1 MALKASFLK
10 TIVIT
15 IVSGHTLPFWI
26 HTSVSA
32 LQAALPPWRSQNGA
46 CDLEGHTPWRAFS
59 ALIDKSEFSVASRR
73 RDSRSWSPLI
83 PGGRRNVR
91 NCRHTDTLCLG
102 WCLGTRG
109 ARPSLRLAATRDLTW
124 PLSLPGIKALAATS
138 EGPLPNSRG
147 ADHSLSHLP
156 WPHLLPPT
164 KDANSAQSWG
174 LLEAYML
181 LLGS

>member
-1 MALKASFLK
+1 MG
-10 TIVIT
+10 THCP
-15 IVSGHTLPFWI
+15 SGYTLLSLLFR
-26 HTSVSA
+26 
-32 LQAALPPWRSQNGA
+32 LRCPWRSQNGA
-46 CDLEGHTPWRAFS
+46 CDLEGHTPWWAFS

-91 NCRHTDTLCLG
+91 NCRRTDTLCLG

-109 ARPSLRLAATRDLTW
+109 ARPSLIARGS
-124 PLSLPGIKALAATS
+124 PQPGISLGPYPCQVSRHWQPLLKGHCQTAVEQTIASVTS
-138 EGPLPNSRG
+138 HGLIFC
-147 ADHSLSHLP
+147 
-156 WPHLLPPT
+156 PPQRT
-164 KDANSAQSWG
+164 QTQPSPGG